1 MYTDPGAGLFFTQL
15 LAAAGLT
22 MIYRFRRALN
32 ALLRRRR
39 GPDSDSGT

>member
-15 LAAAGLT
+15 LGAAALT
-22 MIYRFRRALN
+22 VIYRFRRVIN